1 MMKTTN
7 LQNIVSAMASHAAQR
22 HAVIAENIANSDT
35 PGFKAKDLQP
45 FSEVF
50 KASQLDTKP
59 MQTGDFRVVELEGG
73 DSYSPN
79 GNSVSLEEQMMKSAE
94 TQNDHALAL
103 LLYRKSL
110 SMMKMAV
117 GKNL

>member
-1 MMKTTN
+1 MMKSTN
-7 LQNIVSAMASHAAQR
+7 LQNLVSAMASHAAQR

-35 PGFKAKDLQP
+35 PGYKAKDLQP

-50 KASQLDTKP
+50 HDSQMSTKP
-59 MQTGDFRVVELEGG
+59 IDTSSFSVIESGGG
-73 DSYSPN
+73 DAYSPN
-79 GNSVSLEEQMMKSAE
+79 GNSVSLEEEMMKSAE

-103 LLYRKSL
+103 MLYRKSL

>member
-1 MMKTTN
+1 MMKSTN

-35 PGFKAKDLQP
+35 PGYKAKDLQA

-50 KASQLDTKP
+50 HASQMEAKP
-59 MQTGDFRVVELEGG
+59 MQAGDFRVIESDNG
-73 DSYSPN
+73 DAYSPN

-103 LLYRKSL
+103 MLYRKSL

>member
-1 MMKTTN
+1 MMKNTN
-7 LQNIVSAMASHAAQR
+7 LQNLVSAMASHAAQR
-22 HAVIAENIANSDT
+22 HAVVAENIANSDT
-35 PGFKAKDLQP
+35 PGYKAKDLQA

-50 KASQLDTKP
+50 RETQMGTKP
-59 MQTGDFRVVELEGG
+59 IESGQFKVVESSMG
-73 DSYSPN
+73 DASSPN

-103 LLYRKSL
+103 MLYRKSL

>member
-1 MMKTTN
+1 MMKSTN
-7 LQNIVSAMASHAAQR
+7 LQNLVSAMASHAAQR
-22 HAVIAENIANSDT
+22 HAVVAENIANSDT
-35 PGFKAKDLQP
+35 PGYKAKDLQP

-50 KASQLDTKP
+50 HEAQMGTKP
-59 MQTGDFRVVELEGG
+59 INPGNFSVTETTSGDA
-73 DSYSPN
+73 YSPN

-103 LLYRKSL
+103 MLYRKSL